1 GQPLLVPESI
11 AVSQREA
18 DCAEEHMATFQQLG
32 FELQRLG
39 PESLAI
45 RQIPALLKQAE
56 ANRLVH
62 DVLADLM
69 EYGTSDRVQAHMNE
83 LLGTMACHGAIRA
96 NRRLAIPE
104 MNGLLRD
111 MENTERSGQCNHG
124 RPTWTQ
130 LGLDDLDKSA
140 LPPAIFLMGPTA
152 AGKTDLAIELT
163 KVLPCE
169 LISVD
174 SALVYRGMDIGTAKP
189 SKALLDKYPH
199 RLIDILDPSQSYSA
213 ADFRTD
219 ALQAMAEITARGKIP
234 LLVGGTML
242 YFKAL
247 LEGLADMPA
256 ADAEVRA
263 QLEAEAISRGW
274 QALHDELASIDPV
287 SAARIHPN
295 DPQRLVRALEVY
307 RVSGMS
313 MTAHREQQSAQ
324 SAQAGGSGR
333 HQLPYTV
340 ANLAIAPTDRK
351 VLHDRIALRFRQML
365 DEGFVEEVVALRSRG
380 DLHSNLP
387 SIRAV

>member
-1 GQPLLVPESI
+1 MS
-11 AVSQREA
+11 S
-18 DCAEEHMATFQQLG
+18 
-32 FELQRLG
+32 
-39 PESLAI
+39 
-45 RQIPALLKQAE
+45 
-56 ANRLVH
+56 
-62 DVLADLM
+62 
-69 EYGTSDRVQAHMNE
+69 
-83 LLGTMACHGAIRA
+83 
-96 NRRLAIPE
+96 
-104 MNGLLRD
+104 
-111 MENTERSGQCNHG
+111 
-124 RPTWTQ
+124 
-130 LGLDDLDKSA
+130 

-213 ADFRTD
+213 AEFRAD
-219 ALQAMAEITARGKIP
+219 ALQAMAEITSRGKIP

-247 LEGLADMPA
+247 LEGLAEMPA
-256 ADAEVRA
+256 ADPEIRA
-263 QLEAEAISRGW
+263 QIEAQAASHGW

-295 DPQRLVRALEVY
+295 DPQRLVRALEVF

-313 MTAHREQQSAQ
+313 MTAHRQQQTEQ
-324 SAQAGGSGR
+324 SAQASASGR

-351 VLHDRIALRFRQML
+351 VLHDRIAVRFRQML

-387 SIRAV
+387 SIRAVGYRQVWDHLDGRLARDEMQERGIIATRQLAKRQFTWLRSWQDLHWLDSLACDNLPRALKYLGSVSILS